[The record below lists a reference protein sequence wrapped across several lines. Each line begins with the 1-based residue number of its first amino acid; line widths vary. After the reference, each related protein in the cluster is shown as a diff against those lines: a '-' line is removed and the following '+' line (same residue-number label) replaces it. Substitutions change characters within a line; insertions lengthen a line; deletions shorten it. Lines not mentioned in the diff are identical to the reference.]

1 MNLVFCQLFSFLSFF
16 LGVFGMAYCLGVG
29 TRHPHLVELN
39 VKNPKTTSNRH
50 RTFQLFLNSRNRC
63 RRPTRI
69 YYNSDDKQL
78 PLPPPPPTPPPPP
91 QQQPTGIQ
99 LYSDIERWVMP
110 LFSLSVLLYAVRDYI
125 NLVFLLLC
133 IFADYLRR
141 L

>member
-1 MNLVFCQLFSFLSFF
+1 MNLFFCQLFSFLFF
-16 LGVFGMAYCLGVG
+16 LSGMASCLGVG

-110 LFSLSVLLYAVRDYI
+110 LFSVSVLLYAVRDYI
-125 NLVFLLLC
+125 NFVFLLLC